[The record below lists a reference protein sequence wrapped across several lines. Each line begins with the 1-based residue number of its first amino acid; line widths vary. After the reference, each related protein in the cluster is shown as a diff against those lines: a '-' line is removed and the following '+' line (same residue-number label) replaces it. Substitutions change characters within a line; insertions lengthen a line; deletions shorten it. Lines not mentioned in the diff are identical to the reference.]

1 MLKYEAHSE
10 QEWMQI
16 INEYKTSGLSNAKF
30 IAMNHLEKNKF
41 YDMKKKYE
49 MRYES
54 AIPIDFRKR
63 TNGLVGYISDNLLLN
78 PSSSS
83 LFLFTNKRRTSIK
96 IIYYEK
102 NGYWLFEKSL
112 LNHDIFQWPKK
123 EQRSSI
129 ILSNE
134 QLEWLLRG
142 MEITPKHEFSNV
154 KSGYFIL
161 KNI

>member
-1 MLKYEAHSE
+1 MIFSLKDIDHIY
-10 QEWMQI
+10 MT
-16 INEYKTSGLSNAKF
+16 TS
-30 IAMNHLEKNKF
+30 
-41 YDMKKKYE
+41 
-49 MRYES
+49 
-54 AIPIDFRKR
+54 PIDFRKR
-63 TNGLVGYISDNLLLN
+63 TNGLVGYISDYLLLN

-112 LNHDIFQWPKK
+112 LNHDKFQWPKK
-123 EQRSSI
+123 EQRTSI

-142 MEITPKHEFSNV
+142 MEITPKHEFSNAN
-154 KSGYFIL
+154 SSYI
-161 KNI
+161 IT